1 MTAPPAA
8 HKVERV
14 EHIDHGAGINV
25 AHQLDNVLTLVG
37 RDNGVQQVH
46 LFAAVS
52 ADDLGAANAVLKMVN
67 IGGHDL
73 VRLARR
79 DLQRHAIVATIEAV
93 NGLGR
98 NKLEHDGVRRL
109 VPAKHKAKDRQDK
122 AVETKDDAPDG
133 LARVVGDPQRDK
145 VGAAGGCAGLERDGS
160 AQTRDHAAKND
171 EHDLVAQKRGE
182 VKDVEEQRREHD
194 LHHREDDE
202 ALANAAPA

>member
-1 MTAPPAA
+1 M
-8 HKVERV
+8 
-14 EHIDHGAGINV
+14 
-25 AHQLDNVLTLVG
+25 
-37 RDNGVQQVH
+37 QQVH

-52 ADDLGAANAVLKMVN
+52 ADDLGTANAVLKMVN

-73 VRLARR
+73 VRLVRR
-79 DLQRHAIVATIEAV
+79 NLQRHAVVATIEAV

-98 NKLEHDGVRRL
+98 NKLEHDGVRCL
-109 VPAKHKAKDRQDK
+109 VPAKHKTKDRQDK

-171 EHDLVAQKRGE
+171 EHDLVAQKRSE
-182 VKDVEEQRREHD
+182 VKDVEEQR
-194 LHHREDDE
+194 
-202 ALANAAPA
+202 